1 MSEKKYR
8 IQTACPQCGCSAA
21 AVMTDEEIRKRYGD
35 APNIHVTC
43 DKCRAE
49 YEAKE
54 IIRNGMRHARWT
66 NKVRHKQHRTDDQ
79 RSSRYRNSPRM
90 VVVFRKFRKMTVPG

>member
-49 YEAKE
+49 YEAKMADACPE
-54 IIRNGMRHARWT
+54 WDEACKMD
-66 NKVRHKQHRTDDQ
+66 KQG
-79 RSSRYRNSPRM
+79 
-90 VVVFRKFRKMTVPG
+90 KA